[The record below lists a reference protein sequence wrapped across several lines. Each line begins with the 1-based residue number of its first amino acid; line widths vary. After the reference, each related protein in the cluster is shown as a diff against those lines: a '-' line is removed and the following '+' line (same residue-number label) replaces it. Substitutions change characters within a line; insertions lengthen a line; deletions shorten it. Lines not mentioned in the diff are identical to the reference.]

1 MFLNLLLILLITTFP
16 ITYCGTKNKVENLFG
31 DLYSKEI
38 YSGYLETDIP
48 KNELFYIFVPSQSNT
63 SSTDPVLL
71 WLNGGPFCSSLF
83 GLLGEIGPVIAG
95 FFTGYFE
102 KNEYSWNKKTNLL
115 VFEFPAGLGF
125 SKTSDRNQ
133 TWNDNKT
140 ATSNLYA
147 LKDFFKMFPEYEKN
161 PFYMSGESYA
171 GVYIPFLSKAII
183 DDGKKINLKGV
194 LIGNGIGDFTVD
206 AGKSMFDF
214 FFYHGLV
221 PTEIY
226 DTYVRNCPV
235 IIDFDFNNFVDKKK
249 CEMLENKMMEYL
261 IGVDIYGIYRKC
273 YGMNKSNIYN
283 YNYEN
288 YYNSYKRNILK
299 LLKKNNNENKNEDE
313 NDYIMCR
320 DDYTMDNFLNNDTIK
335 KKLNVTI
342 QGKWTQCSDE
352 QLYKTYNLTDSFSF
366 YKDYYP
372 LHSDLQIWFFSGIN
386 DAVVSTLGTLRWIE
400 KLKWNVKT
408 EWKQWKNQD
417 KQVAGHVQQYEN
429 GFTLLTFKN
438 AGHMVPQDMRK
449 EAYLMLEY
457 FLNNKLPE

>member
-214 FFYHGLV
+214 FFLSWV
-221 PTEIY
+221 
-226 DTYVRNCPV
+226 
-235 IIDFDFNNFVDKKK
+235 
-249 CEMLENKMMEYL
+249 
-261 IGVDIYGIYRKC
+261 
-273 YGMNKSNIYN
+273 S
-283 YNYEN
+283 
-288 YYNSYKRNILK
+288 SY
-299 LLKKNNNENKNEDE
+299 
-313 NDYIMCR
+313 
-320 DDYTMDNFLNNDTIK
+320 
-335 KKLNVTI
+335 
-342 QGKWTQCSDE
+342 
-352 QLYKTYNLTDSFSF
+352 
-366 YKDYYP
+366 
-372 LHSDLQIWFFSGIN
+372 
-386 DAVVSTLGTLRWIE
+386 
-400 KLKWNVKT
+400 
-408 EWKQWKNQD
+408 
-417 KQVAGHVQQYEN
+417 
-429 GFTLLTFKN
+429 
-438 AGHMVPQDMRK
+438 
-449 EAYLMLEY
+449 
-457 FLNNKLPE
+457 